1 MGNWASVRLRDEM
14 LGWEHSGFSV
24 DGSVKVVVGDYGRL
38 KRLVRYLARP
48 AVSAER
54 VGYDR
59 SSGTVTVRS
68 SKKVQGV
75 RPVVARYDALNFLSL
90 LALQVLPSRAHS
102 DSTLA

>member
-1 MGNWASVRLRDEM
+1 MRLRDEM

-59 SSGTVTVRS
+59 
-68 SKKVQGV
+68 
-75 RPVVARYDALNFLSL
+75 
-90 LALQVLPSRAHS
+90 
-102 DSTLA
+102 